1 MLTRRSFPRARC
13 SKFPDSL
20 PYKTFTLP
28 TEIRGEHIPSI
39 PVLVMVDVNGGS
51 EPAHSKPLIPI
62 TRSPRIPPFQIE
74 LPKSESSPSM
84 SSEDDESNEEDD
96 GVLEEEINNVLCI
109 SISKEQT
116 RLISPTTSAPA
127 RTAARD
133 DKRDWDFLDGANE
146 DTLADSLRQSPPS
159 SFDQSRLGFRAPSPV
174 LESQEDLAIPRAL
187 PSPWT
192 ATPKVFETPSEDKM
206 TGNIQKSR
214 SRASTG
220 PSSMLTDLNVRR
232 FLSSLGI
239 PTSTEQR
246 PFKELSLPRL
256 PAILGGTMDTSGN
269 ERIGSRSNRSSSFQ
283 IPRFPW
289 SSSST
294 QTKSPSRDTFLDAR
308 PDSAR
313 IPQNNCAGPA
323 MSPHAQPQLQLST
336 EIGSGDCATA
346 SQHSMMPK
354 LCRASSDL
362 SNPPQSALSKVSSLG
377 DDSRWENVQGRVNSR
392 TKAII
397 DSFLDSNIKL
407 PNFPSLN
414 LSALRPDFMLQ
425 RDSSDSKFRIHV
437 TKGVAEL
444 ENHCNPETGLPH
456 GQMLD
461 GKAHPGQTQRSLG
474 SAHRYLDDALTCLTG
489 DIVIMGGYRGS
500 VLRSADPPYR
510 QLWVPVKVG
519 LNIRK
524 VNLEVGLEPEDE
536 ENMEEKV
543 FASGMLTHIGPID
556 LSRRLLKR
564 LRSCQNA
571 QEGKLRIHNYGYD
584 WRLSPHLL
592 SRKLIEYLEGLEC
605 NAACKSGAER
615 GVTVIAHSLG
625 GLITRHAV
633 NQRPELFAGVVYAG
647 VPQHCVNILGPL
659 RNGDEVLLSSK
670 VLTAQVNFTLRT
682 SFVLLPESGECF
694 IDKETKERYA
704 VDFFNVQD
712 WKDYAFSPCIAPALP
727 ALSIPER
734 KSLFGTVSGSLP
746 SVIGRKVYM
755 PFTRS
760 APSNNTVPNDVST
773 VADGAANK
781 TDDFAHPDNR
791 GLNMQMGQ
799 CECTPSSAV
808 STIPIAS
815 AIAYLQRTLSATLAF
830 KRELAFDHQHCSSNA
845 YPPLAIIYS
854 TSTPTVYGA
863 RVSGREGIRRTDAYD
878 DLVFASGD
886 GVVLARAAM
895 LPKGYTIAEGGRV
908 RTERGHVGLLGD
920 LEAVG
925 KCLGAVSRARRG
937 GVGLG
942 VSLDEVRS
950 D

>member
-1 MLTRRSFPRARC
+1 
-13 SKFPDSL
+13 
-20 PYKTFTLP
+20 
-28 TEIRGEHIPSI
+28 
-39 PVLVMVDVNGGS
+39 
-51 EPAHSKPLIPI
+51 
-62 TRSPRIPPFQIE
+62 
-74 LPKSESSPSM
+74 M
-84 SSEDDESNEEDD
+84 SSDDDESNKGDD
-96 GVLEEEINNVLCI
+96 DLLEEEINNALAI

-116 RLISPTTSAPA
+116 RLLSPTTSAAA
-127 RTAARD
+127 RTAAID
-133 DKRDWDFLDGANE
+133 DKRDWDFLDGANG
-146 DTLADSLRQSPPS
+146 DTLADSLRKSRPS
-159 SFDQSRLGFRAPSPV
+159 SLDPSRLEFLAESHV
-174 LESQEDLAIPRAL
+174 LESQEDLAMPRAL
-187 PSPWT
+187 PSPWIV
-192 ATPKVFETPSEDKM
+192 TPKAFEKPSEAKS
-206 TGNIQKSR
+206 TGNIQNSR

-232 FLSSLGI
+232 VLSSLGI
-239 PTSTEQR
+239 PTSIDQR

-256 PAILGGTMDTSGN
+256 PTILGGTMETSGN
-269 ERIGSRSNRSSSFQ
+269 ERIRGRSNRSSSFH
-283 IPRFPW
+283 ISRFPW
-289 SSSST
+289 RSST
-294 QTKSPSRDTFLDAR
+294 AQTKSPSKDISSDPR
-308 PDSAR
+308 PDSAKM
-313 IPQNNCAGPA
+313 PQNKCAGPA
-323 MSPHAQPQLQLST
+323 ISPHAQPQLQPST
-336 EIGSGDCATA
+336 EIGSGNGATA

-354 LCRASSDL
+354 LCRASSGL

-377 DDSRWENVQGRVNSR
+377 DDSRWENVQGQVNSR

-397 DSFLDSNIKL
+397 DSFLDSNFKL
-407 PNFPSLN
+407 PNFSSLN

-425 RDSSDSKFRIHV
+425 RDPSDSRFQ
-437 TKGVAEL
+437 TQAAKGVAEL
-444 ENHCNPETGLPH
+444 ENLCDPETGYPH

-461 GKAHPGQTQRSLG
+461 GRAHPGQSQRSLK
-474 SAHRYLDDALTCLTG
+474 SAHRYLNDALTCLTG

-500 VLRSADPPYR
+500 ILRSADPPHR

-556 LSRRLLKR
+556 MSRRLLKR

-571 QEGKLRIHNYGYD
+571 QEGKLRIHDYGYD

-592 SRKLIEYLEGLEC
+592 SRKLVKYLEGLEC
-605 NAACKSGAER
+605 NAACKSGPGR
-615 GVTVIAHSLG
+615 GATVIAHSLG
-625 GLITRHAV
+625 GLIARHAV
-633 NQRPELFAGVVYAG
+633 NQRPDLFAGVVYAG
-647 VPQHCVNILGPL
+647 VPQYCVNILGPL

-682 SFVLLPESGECF
+682 SFLLLPESGECF

-704 VDFFNVQD
+704 VDFFNVSA

-727 ALSIPER
+727 ALGIPER
-734 KSLFGTVSGSLP
+734 KGLFGPVSGSLP
-746 SVIGRKVYM
+746 SLIGRKVYM

-760 APSNNTVPNDVST
+760 APSNVTVPNDDLT

-781 TDDFAHPDNR
+781 IDDIAHPDNR

-799 CECTPSSAV
+799 CESDPSSAV

-815 AIAYLQRTLSATLAF
+815 ALAYLQRTLAATLAF

-845 YPPLAIIYS
+845 YPPLAVIYS

-863 RVSGREGIRRTDAYD
+863 RVSDREGIRRTDAYN

-895 LPKGYTIAEGGRV
+895 LPKGYTVAEGGRV

-925 KCLGAVSRARRG
+925 KCLGAISRARRG

-942 VSLDEVRS
+942 VSPEAA
-950 D
+950 